1 MLELLEPIWRFMLGV
16 TVLYLLFVASWLWL
30 HIEAFTYGLLAKDGK
45 WKSKKITADEAA
57 SDDWDQTIELIFIRH
72 GESTWNDTF
81 NRTKFPPLFAKR
93 LLYSALME
101 ISLIISGNQD
111 SWFYDSPLS
120 ELGLEQAE
128 EMRKFLKE
136 NKNSSDGCRVLLDE
150 DPEKKSTIVVSNLRR
165 AISTAMCGLWDRISV
180 SPRKCIVH
188 SALQEVSRNPDTL
201 SITPAGTVPIPSWV
215 DLKHT
220 QAPFAAKFPEKL
232 DPVHNY
238 GNKDIQSNG
247 RKRMMTF
254 NKWAFEEDRGTLICV
269 GHSLWFRNYFREFLP
284 ETFQHDCKAK
294 KMMNCAAIGLTLR
307 VSNQNGE
314 PVYSIDPN
322 SVQTIYLGFK

>member
-120 ELGLEQAE
+120 ELGLEQVASRPTLPLRPAPRRVSCWAVYHVQRLVLSVQCPT
-128 EMRKFLKE
+128 MTPAPPHWLK
-136 NKNSSDGCRVLLDE
+136 
-150 DPEKKSTIVVSNLRR
+150 R
-165 AISTAMCGLWDRISV
+165 AIAR
-180 SPRKCIVH
+180 
-188 SALQEVSRNPDTL
+188 SRPPTHPPSCHPTL
-201 SITPAGTVPIPSWV
+201 
-215 DLKHT
+215 
-220 QAPFAAKFPEKL
+220 
-232 DPVHNY
+232 
-238 GNKDIQSNG
+238 
-247 RKRMMTF
+247 
-254 NKWAFEEDRGTLICV
+254 
-269 GHSLWFRNYFREFLP
+269 
-284 ETFQHDCKAK
+284 
-294 KMMNCAAIGLTLR
+294 
-307 VSNQNGE
+307 
-314 PVYSIDPN
+314 
-322 SVQTIYLGFK
+322 